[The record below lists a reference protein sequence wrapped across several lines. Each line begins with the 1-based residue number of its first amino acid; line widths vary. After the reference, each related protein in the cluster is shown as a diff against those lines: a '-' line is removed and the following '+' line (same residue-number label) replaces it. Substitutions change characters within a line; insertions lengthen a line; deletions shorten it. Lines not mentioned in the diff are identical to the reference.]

1 MSFFFK
7 STNKKKPPV
16 AKDLQNNGASGF
28 FPEDQVMEKDGE
40 NTNVNLNNGPNAY
53 TLIEFPRILERRFG
67 ESLGSRTRMLSELVA
82 SDKLGLG
89 PPDMVHATLYDK
101 FHKEEIGE
109 YFFITGIDLSSWSM
123 PIAFLNMLKL
133 NHLENQAI
141 REGQIST
148 YCCVNIFRQ
157 LDIRIRY
164 ESDRNF
170 QINAVDCRN
179 GTSTVQLS
187 DAIWEETFVSA
198 CMRSFLTNVD
208 VERKLP
214 GLVEYPF
221 AIAQG
226 STTNCKR
233 AIESLCKFL
242 PRLVECGWDSTK
254 SVHPT
259 VLNNNLT
266 ETLLILLSVAPDLV
280 TFTIQVLEQLGQDD
294 PNNKAYYDITKV
306 AVMRVHGEKELEMIA
321 LIEKVLSFLFPRLD
335 CMPPKDS
342 DSLYLVNCISDLLN
356 LQAKFLLERGDNELA
371 LVVSKFSTEFSSD
384 TFDSW
389 YNLAQSYIQLEQYD
403 KALVAINCMPRL
415 PDTDKYKAALWNQTT
430 LFDYYKKPLGGAQS
444 RCELSNNEV
453 NNLSGTMKNQKEAD
467 LLELVY
473 GRIVMANESGRG
485 CIKELWEKSCIDLG
499 PIYGP
504 QAHNLINFVSPQE
517 VKLVADI
524 NLLAR
529 NTVAKNPSWFEEQV
543 CDLLMA
549 LAARIGWNGLL
560 LLRSQLFVMEKEYS
574 DDAQADL
581 NSSGNAPPEIRRKR
595 LCERW
600 LDQLFLDLY
609 EDLRISALS
618 QEHRDVKYSGLEW
631 ELLGIILLRTWNL
644 HDAVACLRTSIMARF
659 DPVSCHKLLKLYMK
673 QDFHNNLTLDP
684 DLVLELVT
692 MQIAYQSRFYDS
704 FQVPSLRVL
713 FKLSNYIDP
722 DTIRNRI
729 MALPFAERGI
739 LAMIDSMIG
748 WIKQMT
754 RDSPDDNTGTIVNV

>member
-1 MSFFFK
+1 MG
-7 STNKKKPPV
+7 
-16 AKDLQNNGASGF
+16 NGNDTS
-28 FPEDQVMEKDGE
+28 PS
-40 NTNVNLNNGPNAY
+40 NAY
-53 TLIEFPRILERRFG
+53 TLVEFPRILERRFG
-67 ESLGSRTRMLSELVA
+67 ESLGNRTRMLSDLVVA
-82 SDKLGLG
+82 EKMGLG

-109 YFFITGIDLSSWSM
+109 YFFITGIDLSSESM

-133 NHLENQAI
+133 NQLENQAS

-164 ESDRNF
+164 ESDNNY
-170 QINAVDCRN
+170 QVNAVDCRS

-187 DAIWEETFVSA
+187 DAIWEETFVSS
-198 CMRSFLTNVD
+198 CMRSLLTNVD
-208 VERKLP
+208 PERKLP

-226 STTNCKR
+226 STTNCQR
-233 AIESLCKFL
+233 AIKSLCKFL
-242 PRLVECGWDSTK
+242 PRLVECGWDPTK

-259 VLNNNLT
+259 VLRNNLT
-266 ETLLILLSVAPDLV
+266 ETLLTLLSIAPELIG
-280 TFTIQVLEQLGQDD
+280 FTLQHLEKLGDKD
-294 PNNKAYYDITKV
+294 PGSKVYYDITRV
-306 AVMRVHGEKELEMIA
+306 AVMRLDGERDMEMIA
-321 LIEKVLSFLFPRLD
+321 LIGKVLSSLFPSLELT
-335 CMPPKDS
+335 PPRDS
-342 DSLYLVNCISDLLN
+342 DSLHLVNCITDLLN
-356 LQAKFLLERGDNELA
+356 VQAKFLLERGDSDLGLA
-371 LVVSKFSTEFSSD
+371 VSKFATELSSD

-389 YNLAQSYIQLEQYD
+389 YNLAQCYIQLERYD

-415 PDTDKYKAALWNQTT
+415 ADTDRLKVALWNQST
-430 LFDYYKKPLGGAQS
+430 LVDYYKKPLGGS
-444 RCELSNNEV
+444 VPRCDLSSNEI
-453 NNLSGTMKNQKEAD
+453 NNLSSTMKNTKETD

-485 CIKELWEKSCIDLG
+485 CIKELWENACMDLG

-504 QAHNLINFVSPQE
+504 QAGNLINFVSPQE

-529 NTVAKNPSWFEEQV
+529 NTVAKSPSWFEEQV

-560 LLRSQLFVMEKEYS
+560 QLRSQLFVMEKEYS
-574 DDAQADL
+574 GDTQTDL
-581 NSSGNAPPEIRRKR
+581 NSKGNAAPELRRKR

-609 EDLRISALS
+609 DDLRISALS

-659 DPVSCHKLLKLYMK
+659 DPISCSRLLQLYMK
-673 QDFHNNLTLDP
+673 QDPQQQSALDS

-692 MQIAYQSRFYDS
+692 MQIAYRARFYDS
-704 FQVPSLRVL
+704 FQVPSLLVL
-713 FKLSNYIDP
+713 YRLSNYIDP

-729 MALPFAERGI
+729 MALPLAERGI
-739 LAMIDSMIG
+739 LAMVDSMLS
-748 WIKQMT
+748 WVKQMT
-754 RDSPDDNTGTIVNV
+754 KDSPCGV

>member
-1 MSFFFK
+1 MSFLFK
-7 STNKKKPPV
+7 SRSRKKSVV
-16 AKDLQNNGASGF
+16 AKDLQKNGASGF
-28 FPEDQVMEKDGE
+28 FPEDQVMEKNDEG
-40 NTNVNLNNGPNAY
+40 TNVNSHNGSNAY
-53 TLIEFPRILERRFG
+53 TLIEFPRILESRFG
-67 ESLGSRTRMLSELVA
+67 ESLGNRTRMLSELVTN
-82 SDKLGLG
+82 DKLGLG

-109 YFFITGIDLSSWSM
+109 YFFITGVDLSSGSM

-133 NHLENQAI
+133 NQLENQAS

-164 ESDRNF
+164 ESDKNY
-170 QINAVDCRN
+170 QINAVDCHS

-233 AIESLCKFL
+233 AIQSLCKFL

-259 VLNNNLT
+259 VLHNNLT
-266 ETLLILLSVAPDLV
+266 ETLLTLLSVAPDLV
-280 TFTIQVLEQLGQDD
+280 AFALQVLEKLGKED
-294 PNNKAYYDITKV
+294 PNNKVYYDIAKV
-306 AVMRVHGEKELEMIA
+306 AVMRVHGEKELEMIT
-321 LIEKVLSFLFPRLD
+321 LIEKILSSLFPTLEHA
-335 CMPPKDS
+335 PPKDS
-342 DSLYLVNCISDLLN
+342 DSLHLINCITDLLN
-356 LQAKFLLERGDNELA
+356 LQAKFLLERGDNDLA
-371 LVVSKFSTEFSSD
+371 LAISKFATEFSSD

-415 PDTDKYKAALWNQTT
+415 ADTDKYKMALWSQPT
-430 LFDYYKKPLGGAQS
+430 LVDYYKRPLGGAQS
-444 RCELSNNEV
+444 RCDLSNNEI
-453 NNLSGTMKNQKEAD
+453 NNLSGTMKNQKESD
-467 LLELVY
+467 LLDLVY

-485 CIKELWEKSCIDLG
+485 CIKELWEKSCVDLG

-529 NTVAKNPSWFEEQV
+529 NTVAKSPSWFEEQV

-560 LLRSQLFVMEKEYS
+560 QLRSRLFVMEKEYS
-574 DDAQADL
+574 GGTQTEL
-581 NSSGNAPPEIRRKR
+581 NNNGNAPLEIRRKR

-618 QEHRDVKYSGLEW
+618 QERRDVKYSGLEW

-644 HDAVACLRTSIMARF
+644 QDAVSCLRTSIMARF
-659 DPVSCHKLLKLYMK
+659 DPVSCHKLLQLYMK

-704 FQVPSLRVL
+704 FQVPSLTVL
-713 FKLSNYIDP
+713 YKLSNYIDP

-739 LAMIDSMIG
+739 LAMVDSMIS

-754 RDSPDDNTGTIVNV
+754 QDAPADGTRAVAYV

>member
-1 MSFFFK
+1 MSFLFK
-7 STNKKKPPV
+7 SKGKKKPAV
-16 AKDLQNNGASGF
+16 AKDLQKNSVSGF
-28 FPEDQVMEKDGE
+28 FPEDQVMEKND
-40 NTNVNLNNGPNAY
+40 NDTNANGSNAY
-53 TLIEFPRILERRFG
+53 TLIEFPRILEKRFG
-67 ESLGSRTRMLSELVA
+67 ESLGNRTRILSELV
-82 SDKLGLG
+82 SSEKLGLG

-109 YFFITGIDLSSWSM
+109 YFFITGIDLSSESM

-133 NHLENQAI
+133 NQLENQAS

-164 ESDRNF
+164 ESDNNY
-170 QINAVDCRN
+170 QINAVDCHS

-198 CMRSFLTNVD
+198 CMRSLLTNTD
-208 VERKLP
+208 AERKLP

-233 AIESLCKFL
+233 AIKSLCTFL
-242 PRLVECGWDSTK
+242 PRLVECGWDSTR

-259 VLNNNLT
+259 VLHNNLT
-266 ETLLILLSVAPDLV
+266 ESLLIFLSVAPDLV
-280 TFTIQVLEQLGQDD
+280 DFTLQQLEELGLGD
-294 PNNKAYYDITKV
+294 PNNKTYYDIAKV
-306 AVMRVHGEKELEMIA
+306 AVMRVDGEKDLELISLTERI
-321 LIEKVLSFLFPRLD
+321 LSSLFPSLD
-335 CMPPKDS
+335 NTSPKNG
-342 DSLYLVNCISDLLN
+342 DSLHLVNCITDLLN
-356 LQAKFLLERGDNELA
+356 LQANFLLERGDNELA
-371 LVVSKFSTEFSSD
+371 LSVAKFAAELSSD

-389 YNLAQSYIQLEQYD
+389 HNLAQCYIQLEQYD

-415 PDTDKYKAALWNQTT
+415 ADSDRYKMALWNQST
-430 LFDYYKKPLGGAQS
+430 LVDYFKRPLGGAQP
-444 RCELSNNEV
+444 RCDLSSNEV
-453 NNLSGTMKNQKEAD
+453 NNLSSTMKNYKESD
-467 LLELVY
+467 LLGLIY

-485 CIKELWEKSCIDLG
+485 CVKELWEKSCVDLG

-529 NTVAKNPSWFEEQV
+529 NTVAKRPSWFEEQV

-560 LLRSQLFVMEKEYS
+560 QLRSQLFVMEKEYS
-574 DDAQADL
+574 GNTQTDL
-581 NSSGNAPPEIRRKR
+581 NSNGKALPEIRRKR

-659 DPVSCHKLLKLYMK
+659 DPVSCQRLLQLYMK
-673 QDFHNNLTLDP
+673 QDFQRNLTLDP

-692 MQIAYQSRFYDS
+692 MQISYQSRFYDS
-704 FQVPSLRVL
+704 FQVPNLLVL
-713 FKLSNYIDP
+713 YKLSNYIDP

-739 LAMIDSMIG
+739 IAMVDSMLN

-754 RDSPDDNTGTIVNV
+754 KDTPDTSTSASVTV

>member
-1 MSFFFK
+1 MSFLFK
-7 STNKKKPPV
+7 SKSKKKGPV
-16 AKDLQNNGASGF
+16 AKDLQKHGASGF
-28 FPEDQVMEKDGE
+28 FPEDQVMGNE
-40 NTNVNLNNGPNAY
+40 NNATPSSAY
-53 TLIEFPRILERRFG
+53 TLTEFPRILERRFG
-67 ESLGSRTRMLSELVA
+67 ESLGNRTRMLSELVKT
-82 SDKLGLG
+82 DKLGLG

-109 YFFITGIDLSSWSM
+109 YFFITGVDISSESM

-133 NHLENQAI
+133 NQLENQASK
-141 REGQIST
+141 EGQIST
-148 YCCVNIFRQ
+148 YCCVNIFRH

-164 ESDRNF
+164 ESDKNY
-170 QINAVDCRN
+170 QVNAVDCRS
-179 GTSTVQLS
+179 GTTTVQLS
-187 DAIWEETFVSA
+187 DAIWEETFVSS
-198 CMRSFLTNVD
+198 CMRSLLTNVD
-208 VERKLP
+208 PERKLP

-233 AIESLCKFL
+233 TIKCLCKFL
-242 PRLVECGWDSTK
+242 PRLVECGWDATK

-259 VLNNNLT
+259 VLHNNLT
-266 ETLLILLSVAPDLV
+266 ETLLTLLSVAPEMID
-280 TFTIQVLEQLGQDD
+280 FTLQYLEKLGEKDIS
-294 PNNKAYYDITKV
+294 NKIYYDITRV
-306 AVMRVHGEKELEMIA
+306 AVMRVDGERDLEMIA
-321 LIEKVLSFLFPRLD
+321 LIGKVLSSLLPSLELAPPR
-335 CMPPKDS
+335 DS
-342 DSLYLVNCISDLLN
+342 DSLHLVNCITDLLN
-356 LQAKFLLERGDNELA
+356 VQAKFLLERGDSNLGLA
-371 LVVSKFSTEFSSD
+371 VAKFSTELSSD

-389 YNLAQSYIQLEQYD
+389 YNLAQCYIQLEQFD

-415 PDTDKYKAALWNQTT
+415 ADTDKFKVALWNQSS
-430 LFDYYKKPLGGAQS
+430 LVDYYKRPLGGSASQCDLTS
-444 RCELSNNEV
+444 NEL
-453 NNLSGTMKNQKEAD
+453 NNLSSTMKNTKEAD
-467 LLELVY
+467 LPELVY

-485 CIKELWEKSCIDLG
+485 CIKELWENACMDLG
-499 PIYGP
+499 PVYGP
-504 QAHNLINFVSPQE
+504 QSGNLINFVSPQE

-529 NTVAKNPSWFEEQV
+529 NTVAKSPSWFEEQV

-560 LLRSQLFVMEKEYS
+560 QLRSQLFVMEKEYS
-574 DDAQADL
+574 GEKQTDL
-581 NSSGNAPPEIRRKR
+581 NSKGSAPPELRRKR

-659 DPVSCHKLLKLYMK
+659 DPISCARLLQVYMK
-673 QDFHNNLTLDP
+673 QDPQQQSALDP

-692 MQIAYQSRFYDS
+692 MQIAYRARFYDS
-704 FQVPSLRVL
+704 FQVSSLLVL
-713 FKLSNYIDP
+713 YRLSNYIDP
-722 DTIRNRI
+722 DTIRNRV
-729 MALPFAERGI
+729 MALPLAERGI
-739 LAMIDSMIG
+739 VAMVDSMLG

-754 RDSPDDNTGTIVNV
+754 KDSPNSA